1 MGKKNRKQP
10 ATAPGQGSRKK
21 PPEKAKPASL
31 KVRET
36 IESIVVAIIF
46 VLVIRQYSAETF
58 DIPTA
63 SMSPTLLGAQDEHGQ
78 RARQGDR
85 LIGDKMYYRYHPVDR
100 YDIVIFKDPVA
111 VIKNGRHEEHKTLIK
126 RFVGLPYEIIEIM
139 HGDLYVLNGELKWEI
154 PEKPPAVQDAM
165 WRNIPEK
172 DATDMVSALSD
183 WNLASK
189 ANAVMASKTDE
200 GLVFDMRSKGD
211 ATYSHDAP
219 VDDTPPNDAAFAAN
233 AVTDL
238 LVEITVH
245 PLSSGGAVEL
255 VIVEEG
261 NRYTLRL
268 PVSGSS
274 EKASLSLELKQ
285 PIREGLAAGEMHAE
299 RSDISL
305 PVNKTSTISLTNAD
319 DRIVARLNGK
329 EIFRSYAPV
338 EPAYRNDSDFEAKLA
353 QKGKSGAAFT
363 LSECRARL
371 GRLRLARDVYYT
383 DAFYAPVEEEN
394 GGFVMATQDVAK
406 RKPVAELVVMY
417 PEGSELPILVKK
429 DADGKFNLPDGKGVT
444 DVIYAPVEEHNGE
457 FIRVTQDPA
466 KRKPCQQIRV
476 NFGGRNIFVYRDGN
490 GRFILPNGKPVTRDM
505 EVLGVLP
512 LLGLVPDL
520 AYAVTA
526 PYKMGED
533 EFFAMGDNSPGSY
546 DSRFWAAVPR
556 KYILAKAVVLFWPF
570 PPFSKE
576 FRPRFAH

>member
-63 SMSPTLLGAQDEHGQ
+63 SMSPTLLGAQGEHGQ
-78 RARQGDR
+78 RPRQGDR
-85 LIGDKMYYRYHPVDR
+85 LIGDKLYYKYHPVDR

-126 RFVGLPYEIIEIM
+126 RFVGLPYETLEIV
-139 HGDLYVLNGELKWEI
+139 HGDIYVWNDILRGEI
-154 PEKPPAVQDAM
+154 PEKSAEVQEAL

-200 GLVFDMRSKGD
+200 GLVFDMRGKGD
-211 ATYSHDAP
+211 TTYVHAVP
-219 VDDTPPNDAAFAAN
+219 VDEAQPEDNPVVPN

-238 LVEITVH
+238 LVELVVH
-245 PLSSGGAVEL
+245 PMDAGGAVEL
-255 VIVEEG
+255 VITEEG
-261 NRYTLRL
+261 NTYTLRL

-274 EKASLSLELKQ
+274 QAASLNLDLMQ
-285 PIREGLAAGEMHAE
+285 PIRPGLDAGETHAE
-299 RSDISL
+299 RSDILL

-338 EPAYRNDSDFEAKLA
+338 EPAYRNDSDFEAKMA

-363 LSECRARL
+363 LSESHVRL
-371 GRLRLARDVYYT
+371 EHLRLARDVYYT
-383 DAFYAPVEEEN
+383 DALYAQVQLVN
-394 GGFVMATQDVAK
+394 GQYIA
-406 RKPVAELVVMY
+406 
-417 PEGSELPILVKK
+417 
-429 DADGKFNLPDGKGVT
+429 
-444 DVIYAPVEEHNGE
+444 
-457 FIRVTQDPA
+457 QDPDPE
-466 KRKPCQQIRV
+466 KRKPCKQIVVGIVDEKNVPHYYLATPESDGSFTLADGRRLTADPRTRV
-476 NFGGRNIFVYRDGN
+476 MFGVT
-490 GRFILPNGKPVTRDM
+490 PNAANAM
-505 EVLGVLP
+505 
-512 LLGLVPDL
+512 
-520 AYAVTA
+520 TA
-526 PYKMGED
+526 PYTLGAD

-570 PPFSKE
+570 QPFSNT